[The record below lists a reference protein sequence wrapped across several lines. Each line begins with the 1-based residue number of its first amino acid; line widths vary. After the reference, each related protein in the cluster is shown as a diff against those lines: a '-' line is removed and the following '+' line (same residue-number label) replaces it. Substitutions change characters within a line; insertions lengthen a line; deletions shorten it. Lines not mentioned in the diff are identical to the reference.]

1 MLCSSRKIK
10 KVSDSSAST
19 VSDTETDHITADYG
33 SIVSHNNKFVNILR
47 QIRSDFMITLE
58 QIRCPNPQC
67 NRRLV
72 DLSGKAEIICPKCKS
87 LIFVDTDERKIYR
100 KPKSVKK

>member
-1 MLCSSRKIK
+1 
-10 KVSDSSAST
+10 
-19 VSDTETDHITADYG
+19 
-33 SIVSHNNKFVNILR
+33 
-47 QIRSDFMITLE
+47 MITLE

-87 LIFVDTDERKIYR
+87 LIFVDTDERKIYI